1 MRKSASNFISKPTS
15 RRRASSMPKIN
26 IDEFSSHSQQLALLT
41 EELTTLKKEK
51 DALTEYIS
59 ELQKSINDGYMENQ
73 KIIEDHDRLHNET
86 LKLKK
91 NSKKVSQEMTKH
103 KNVLRDLIENVSKLD
118 SEIENLKKERNELE
132 RIKKKE
138 SFNVNKLQDII
149 LKMRTELNI
158 QERDR
163 EKLKLEVSTS
173 AKQIKQLEEK
183 VDNLR
188 ATNINFTRKIKIS
201 IIK

>member
-1 MRKSASNFISKPTS
+1 
-15 RRRASSMPKIN
+15 MPKIN